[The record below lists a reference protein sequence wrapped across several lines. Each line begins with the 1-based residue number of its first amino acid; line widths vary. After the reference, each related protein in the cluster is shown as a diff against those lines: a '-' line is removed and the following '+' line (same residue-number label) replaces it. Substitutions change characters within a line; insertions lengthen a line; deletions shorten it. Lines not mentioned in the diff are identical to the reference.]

1 MKVLPIM
8 GGSVRGDC
16 PSAVAYNDLS
26 VTWAREPKGRV
37 TPCLLPLYRETIPP
51 DTLIASMVHRV
62 YGTVLQCIVTFHL
75 NEFVFF
81 APLSGD
87 HPPTH

>member
-1 MKVLPIM
+1 MKVLAVIM

-16 PSAVAYNDLS
+16 PSAVAYNDLP

-51 DTLIASMVHRV
+51 
-62 YGTVLQCIVTFHL
+62 
-75 NEFVFF
+75 
-81 APLSGD
+81 
-87 HPPTH
+87 TH